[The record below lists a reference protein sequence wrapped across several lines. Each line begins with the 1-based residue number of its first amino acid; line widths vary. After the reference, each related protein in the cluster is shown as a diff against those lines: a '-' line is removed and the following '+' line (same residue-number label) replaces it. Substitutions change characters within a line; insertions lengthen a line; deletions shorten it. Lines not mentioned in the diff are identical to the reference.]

1 MHYLPEIDALVRGVI
16 PGVLDIAGLRPQ
28 AESLRKLKPITT
40 LELLNNAGEA
50 LSWINSTDTEE
61 RWKSLLDEITFWS
74 FALMASASQNDGDMF
89 EFCTIKIQNVI
100 SDGFKPFTIH

>member
-50 LSWINSTDTEE
+50 LSWVNEAETEE
-61 RWKSLLDEITFWS
+61 RWKLILNEITFWS
-74 FALMASASQNDGDMF
+74 FALITAAEQNDRDMF
-89 EFCTIKIQNVI
+89 EFCTFKIQNEI
-100 SDGFKPFTIH
+100 SDGFRPFTTH